1 MKHVI
6 KTLHDIQHHPT
17 PRATWPGQQWSRV
30 ITCPVLISTDPRA
43 APPSC
48 RSQHPAS
55 SDNEV
60 QQGGQWGMGEHCVHL
75 GVWRKQSGVDFPKI
89 LPSFHDVSKL
99 DDSIE
104 FIHFLSHINVM
115 QNIPPR

>member
-6 KTLHDIQHHPT
+6 KTLHDIQRHPT
-17 PRATWPGQQWSRV
+17 PRATWPGQQCQWSRV
-30 ITCPVLISTDPRA
+30 ITCPVLISTDPGA

-60 QQGGQWGMGEHCVHL
+60 QQGWARVSIVSFCVEKTK
-75 GVWRKQSGVDFPKI
+75 WS
-89 LPSFHDVSKL
+89 
-99 DDSIE
+99 
-104 FIHFLSHINVM
+104 
-115 QNIPPR
+115 